1 MLYSLKE
8 IWSVLLKLKLT
19 GLLYKILKKGGLNM
33 SEAHDLSGFMVD
45 PSVEALVYINLR
57 GGNGIDLDGFDGLYI
72 AIVNRL
78 PEEVR
83 LYNLE
88 KNGLKILGKWF
99 DKEYL
104 YKMINNGFRQEIL
117 EFINH
122 GEVLF
127 DRNKIINN
135 IKDFSKF
142 VAKKNHQIK
151 LGVEFSQFLKS
162 FTEAK
167 KFLNQGKLIDSF
179 HYCSKAINRWA
190 HLAIIENGQIPNER
204 IWEQVQRIDYTVY
217 KLYEELSTS
226 LEPLNKRIELFLL
239 ASEFALMSKLKEC
252 TVFLIDIIHSK
263 NDSWTL
269 NELYHHP
276 TIKNHDIELILL
288 LDKLVKRS
296 LINEVKTSTM
306 VGIEKKYIGISNK

>member
-1 MLYSLKE
+1 
-8 IWSVLLKLKLT
+8 
-19 GLLYKILKKGGLNM
+19 M

-45 PSVEALVYINLR
+45 PSVEALIYIDLR
-57 GGNGIDLDGFDGLYI
+57 GENGIYLDGFDGLYI

-88 KNGLKILGKWF
+88 KGGIKILGKWF

-104 YKMINNGFRQEIL
+104 YKMINKGLRQEVL

-135 IKDFSKF
+135 IQDFSKF
-142 VAKKNHQIK
+142 ASKKNHQIK
-151 LGVEFSQFLKS
+151 IGLEYSRFLKS

-167 KFLNQGKLIDSF
+167 KFLSRGQLIDSF
-179 HYCSKAINRWA
+179 HYCSKAINYWA
-190 HLAIIENGQIPNER
+190 RLAILEKGQIPKDR
-204 IWEQVQRIDYTVY
+204 VWEQVQGIDYTVY
-217 KLYEELSTS
+217 KLYEELSSS

-252 TVFLIDIIHSK
+252 TAFLVDIINSK
-263 NDSWTL
+263 KDAWSL

-276 TIKNHDIELILL
+276 TIKNYEIELILL
-288 LDKLVKRS
+288 LEKLVKRS
-296 LINEVKTSTM
+296 LISEVKTSTM
-306 VGIEKKYIGISNK
+306 VGIEKKYTRISK

>member
-1 MLYSLKE
+1 
-8 IWSVLLKLKLT
+8 
-19 GLLYKILKKGGLNM
+19 M

-45 PSVEALVYINLR
+45 PSVEALVYIDLR

-83 LYNLE
+83 LYNVE

-104 YKMINNGFRQEIL
+104 YKMINNGLRQEIL
-117 EFINH
+117 EFINQ

-135 IKDFSKF
+135 IKEFSKF
-142 VAKKNHQIK
+142 VAKKNHQLKI
-151 LGVEFSQFLKS
+151 GMEFSQFLKS

-167 KFLNQGKLIDSF
+167 KFLNRGKLIDSF
-179 HYCSKAINRWA
+179 HHCSKAIHHWA
-190 HLAIIENGQIPNER
+190 RLAIIEKGEIPNER
-204 IWEQVQRIDYTVY
+204 VWEQVQGIDYTVY

-239 ASEFALMSKLKEC
+239 ASEFALMSKLQEC
-252 TVFLIDIIHSK
+252 TRFLIDIINSK
-263 NDSWTL
+263 SDPWTL

-276 TIKNHDIELILL
+276 GIKDHDIELIPL

-296 LINEVKTSTM
+296 LISEVKISTI
-306 VGIEKKYIGISNK
+306 VGIEKKYTSISKK